1 MATISKQ
8 VNFMTVGGK
17 KVDLT
22 FTVTGKYIPAHE
34 AEISEN
40 YTAIGVTMHRKAEVE
55 YAYEMTGTA
64 GDMKIS
70 GGWLCPAGF
79 KRAPEFDA
87 EIGGEAYAIWGHATR
102 YVLTGITAEQVADLK
117 AWLDGAKDAII
128 AMDSEIKAFEDAK
141 AAAKA
146 EAEIVRA
153 EHIIEIASKH
163 EPMTAAELKKWRRE
177 YNNVHN
183 EGGEG
188 YVPERVSIEETAR
201 ARAILAKYG
210 RTA

>member
-1 MATISKQ
+1 MATISRQ
-8 VNFMTVGGK
+8 INFTTVGGK

-34 AEISEN
+34 VWLSDGYGTI
-40 YTAIGVTMHRKAEVE
+40 TRKAEVE
-55 YAYEMTGTA
+55 YAYKMTGTA
-64 GDMKIS
+64 GDVKLE
-70 GGWLCPAGF
+70 GGWICPAAF
-79 KRAPEFDA
+79 ERAPEFDA
-87 EIGGEAYAIWGHATR
+87 EIGGEAYAIRGYMTR
-102 YVLTGITAEQVADLK
+102 YVLTGITTEQVADLK

-141 AAAKA
+141 AAA
-146 EAEIVRA
+146 RA
-153 EHIIEIASKH
+153 EEEIARAERVIEIASKH

-188 YVPERVSIEETAR
+188 YVPERVSIEETDR